1 MGWHVDSCDWAFD
14 ANGGVDSKE
23 ALECGV
29 LPAYRKDY
37 VGHVLSALRAHRGGI
52 VLMHEIHPNTLK
64 SLEAIIEALLAAG
77 YTFGSLKDEGFAGS
91 LR

>member
-1 MGWHVDSCDWAFD
+1 MCCRRCARTGAASCW
-14 ANGGVDSKE
+14 
-23 ALECGV
+23 
-29 LPAYRKDY
+29 
-37 VGHVLSALRAHRGGI
+37 
-52 VLMHEIHPNTLK
+52 HEIHPNTLK